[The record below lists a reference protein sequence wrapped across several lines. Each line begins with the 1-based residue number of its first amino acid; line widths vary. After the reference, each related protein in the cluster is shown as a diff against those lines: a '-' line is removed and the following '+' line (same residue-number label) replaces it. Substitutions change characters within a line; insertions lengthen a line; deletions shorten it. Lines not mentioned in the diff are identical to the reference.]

1 MEDTILRRTWAEID
15 LDALEHNYNVARQKI
30 GPGVKYLGVVK
41 ADAYGHGAVQV
52 ARKLEQLGADYL
64 AVSSLDEGRELRH
77 GGITMPILILGH
89 TPPEMVSQ
97 LIEYNITQAVSAKA
111 KAEAYSAEAVK
122 CGGTLRVH
130 IKVDTG
136 MSRLGFLVRGE
147 HFETGVEAIA
157 ESCALPGLD
166 PEGIFTHFA
175 VSDMDGA
182 DYEAYTREQF
192 GVFTHVLD
200 ALAAKGRTFRIR
212 HCANSG
218 ALTRYPEMY
227 LDMVR
232 PGIALYGV
240 GDDAER
246 LGLRPVMRLKSCVS
260 TIKVLDPD
268 TTVSYGHGGKDPYG
282 RAAHRLCRRLLPGAF
297 QPHGGADG
305 LWPGTAAGP
314 HLHGYVH
321 GGPDGPAGGK
331 GGGYGGDLRPD
342 PERRFSGRNSEHDPL
357 RIDLRGEQA
366 GPQIV
371 YGKRQGDRAK
381 PAAAVSRS
389 VRRRKCGVQA
399 FCGAKP

>member
-232 PGIALYGV
+232 PGIATYGV
-240 GDDAER
+240 LPSEDLRGMID
-246 LGLRPVMRLKSCVS
+246 LRPVMSLRS
-260 TIKVLDPD
+260 TIFQIRDFEPNI
-268 TTVSYGHGGKDPYG
+268 TISYGRTYTTEDPARIAVVGIGY
-282 RAAHRLCRRLLPGAF
+282 
-297 QPHGGADG
+297 ADG
-305 LWPGTAAGP
+305 FPRSLSSNVSFL
-314 HLHGYVH
+314 LHGRRVPQV
-321 GGPDGPAGGK
+321 GRICMDMCMVDITRVPEAKVGDVVMPA
-331 GGGYGGDLRPD
+331 
-342 PERRFSGRNSEHDPL
+342 
-357 RIDLRGEQA
+357 IT
-366 GPQIV
+366 V
-371 YGKRQGDRAK
+371 
-381 PAAAVSRS
+381 
-389 VRRRKCGVQA
+389 
-399 FCGAKP
+399 

>member
-246 LGLRPVMRLKSCVS
+246 
-260 TIKVLDPD
+260 
-268 TTVSYGHGGKDPYG
+268 
-282 RAAHRLCRRLLPGAF
+282 RLLPGAF

-357 RIDLRGEQA
+357 RTDLRGEQA

-371 YGKRQGDRAK
+371 YGKRQGNRAE
-381 PAAAVSRS
+381 PAAAVSRHPHS
-389 VRRRKCGVQA
+389 ARRIG
-399 FCGAKP
+399 

>member
-147 HFETGVEAIA
+147 HFEGGVNAIA

-166 PEGIFTHFA
+166 AEGIFTHFA

-182 DYEAYTREQF
+182 EYEAYTREQF

-240 GDDAER
+240 LSAPGDATTAV
-246 LGLRPVMRLKSCVS
+246 LPLRPVLSLRARVS
-260 TIKVLDPD
+260 QLHTLAAGEAAGYDGAYTAHRPTVLATLSIGYADGIPRCL
-268 TTVSYGHGGKDPYG
+268 SGGKLRAIVRGQYAQVLLHG
-282 RAAHRLCRRLLPGAF
+282 RTAPIVGLICMDQLLVDVTDMEGVAPGDTATLIGRGGDAVLTAEEAA
-297 QPHGGADG
+297 Q
-305 LWPGTAAGP
+305 AAGTITNE
-314 HLHGYVH
+314 LLSRL
-321 GGPDGPAGGK
+321 GPR
-331 GGGYGGDLRPD
+331 L
-342 PERRFSGRNSEHDPL
+342 ERVVLP
-357 RIDLRGEQA
+357 
-366 GPQIV
+366 
-371 YGKRQGDRAK
+371 
-381 PAAAVSRS
+381 
-389 VRRRKCGVQA
+389 
-399 FCGAKP
+399 

>member
-1 MEDTILRRTWAEID
+1 MESTLRRTWAEID
-15 LDALEHNYNVARQKI
+15 LDALAHNYRRLRRHI
-30 GPGVKYLGVVK
+30 GPDVRFLGVVK

-52 ARKLEQLGADYL
+52 ARTLQDLGADYL
-64 AVSSLDEGRELRH
+64 AVSSIDEAMELRAN
-77 GGITMPILILGH
+77 GVSMPVLILGH
-89 TPPEMVSQ
+89 TPKEQVGR
-97 LIEYNITQAVSAKA
+97 LIEHHITQAVTCKA
-111 KAEAYSAEAVK
+111 KALEYSHEATAL
-122 CGGTLRVH
+122 GGTLKIH

-182 DYEAYTREQF
+182 EYEDYTRDQF
-192 GVFTHVLD
+192 GVFTRVLD

-268 TTVSYGHGGKDPYG
+268 TTVSYGRTFRTAEKTRIGVLPIGYADGFFRGLSNRMAVQTAYGPAPLRGRICMDMCMVDLTNLPEVKVGDTVEIFGQTQSVDALAAILNTIPYELTCAVSKRVPRLYMENGKEIE
-282 RAAHRLCRRLLPGAF
+282 RSLRLL
-297 QPHGGADG
+297 
-305 LWPGTAAGP
+305 
-314 HLHGYVH
+314 
-321 GGPDGPAGGK
+321 
-331 GGGYGGDLRPD
+331 
-342 PERRFSGRNSEHDPL
+342 
-357 RIDLRGEQA
+357 
-366 GPQIV
+366 
-371 YGKRQGDRAK
+371 
-381 PAAAVSRS
+381 
-389 VRRRKCGVQA
+389 
-399 FCGAKP
+399 